1 MGTTKTRGPSFLNK
15 VSGALLGAIA
25 LAIVPI
31 NGAYADLVKYGY
43 TNSAGVQTNTEPGT
57 GFINPSTGISFMVSG
72 GIGVWG
78 AMEPKTNVSSESHR
92 KGAFR
97 SPAHPP
103 GITL

>member
-1 MGTTKTRGPSFLNK
+1 MNDL
-15 VSGALLGAIA
+15 IA
-25 LAIVPI
+25 QP
-31 NGAYADLVKYGY
+31 
-43 TNSAGVQTNTEPGT
+43 AGVLQVASERRLTAAEFQGLAEVPAAAEWFANLD
-57 GFINPSTGISFMVSG
+57 NPRTRRAYQGD
-72 GIGVWG
+72 IGVWG

>member
-1 MGTTKTRGPSFLNK
+1 LDEQRNK
-15 VSGALLGAIA
+15 LALEQGLVMLAAAKERAIA
-25 LAIVPI
+25 DGVSSPETRQRH
-31 NGAYADLVKYGY
+31 GDLLESLRELGNDIRLLVIGRQGE
-43 TNSAGVQTNTEPGT
+43 S
-57 GFINPSTGISFMVSG
+57 SD
-72 GIGVWG
+72 GVWG

>member
-1 MGTTKTRGPSFLNK
+1 MDDKLEIQSPSKPSSTLYGRLKFRLLQQAYFTGYAKKQIPRGIRR
-15 VSGALLGAIA
+15 LLAR
-25 LAIVPI
+25 
-31 NGAYADLVKYGY
+31 
-43 TNSAGVQTNTEPGT
+43 TE
-57 GFINPSTGISFMVSG
+57 
-72 GIGVWG
+72 IGVWG

>member
-1 MGTTKTRGPSFLNK
+1 MSRAYIDDDDRAY
-15 VSGALLGAIA
+15 V
-25 LAIVPI
+25 LA
-31 NGAYADLVKYGY
+31 VKK
-43 TNSAGVQTNTEPGT
+43 NLAGVFVRRGL
-57 GFINPSTGISFMVSG
+57 SLDDVSDATGIP
-72 GIGVWG
+72 GVWG